1 LLLERAAL
9 AASMRLMRCF
19 HLCVAGIT
27 FLALASSAGA
37 QREVVDWRTFMIS
50 DFGTSIEAAAT
61 ETEA

>member
-1 LLLERAAL
+1 
-9 AASMRLMRCF
+9 MRLMRFF

-27 FLALASSAGA
+27 FLTLASSAGA

-50 DFGTSIEAAAT
+50 AFGTSIEAAAT